1 MAGSEPPE
9 EQSKPWSPS
18 SPVQGGRWLCC
29 SLCPGAD
36 SCPSPRGL
44 TSARFTQGM
53 VEKWLQQVE
62 QMMLASMREVIRL
75 GIEAYVEVKG
85 DGNRPGC
92 WYSSKDFGEKVSVY
106 GIDWGDSG

>member
-1 MAGSEPPE
+1 MAVSEPPGK
-9 EQSKPWSPS
+9 QSKPWPPS
-18 SPVQGGRWLCC
+18 SLVQGDAG
-29 SLCPGAD
+29 SVPAD

-44 TSARFTQGM
+44 TSARFPQGM

-85 DGNRPGC
+85 DGNGPGR
-92 WYSSKDFGEKVSVY
+92 WEWARVLVQQQGLWGEGFCV
-106 GIDWGDSG
+106 WN